1 MGDTRAPQHV
11 FVLNTPLSREKPSFL
26 ETKFAPYLSVVRHVQ
41 PSPLLFLR
49 IIGSVH
55 EITQEGAAWLS
66 KVLNGLLTSNVSS
79 RYMFPPLFVF
89 IVLPRV
95 ED

>member
-1 MGDTRAPQHV
+1 MGRTPARH
-11 FVLNTPLSREKPSFL
+11 NTLCLK
-26 ETKFAPYLSVVRHVQ
+26 Q
-41 PSPLLFLR
+41 PSLLERALFFGNKIRSLPKCGTSCTALTDTVLR

-89 IVLPRV
+89 IILPRV